1 MLCRLAGLRY
11 RTSSFSVTY
20 SSSASSLKNAI
31 PYVKCAEVA
40 RSAAALI
47 DKNLSYRKL
56 VSVVVTPFKV
66 IQSHR
71 YQYQSKA
78 RMRLIPISE

>member
-1 MLCRLAGLRY
+1 M
-11 RTSSFSVTY
+11 
-20 SSSASSLKNAI
+20 SSSRPTLPHIFVFGDLLFERLVAEECHTI
-31 PYVKCAEVA
+31 YVKCAEVA

-71 YQYQSKA
+71 CQYQSKA